1 MLLVFFVCVAVEE
14 VGDLRFFS
22 LAVVVLVSV
31 LFEFVTAVA
40 VPALLLVVE
49 DSFLEITEKKFFI
62 VLGSLV
68 AHFKLWRQTGDRS
81 SSLNVVPPAI
91 FRSF

>member
-1 MLLVFFVCVAVEE
+1 MLLVFFVFVAAEE
-14 VGDLRFFS
+14 TGDLRFFS
-22 LAVVVLVSV
+22 LVVVPLVAV
-31 LFEFVTAVA
+31 LFELHTAVA
-40 VPALLLVVE
+40 VPALPLVVE
-49 DSFLEITEKKFFI
+49 LSFLEITEKKFFI

-68 AHFKLWRQTGDRS
+68 AHFRLWGQIGDRS